1 MRNHSKP
8 CKNAFCVCRPCFQS
22 RLRLLLSG
30 ASETACVYYFPVL
43 QKLLTS
49 TAFQCFKNCLRLLLS
64 GASKATAIRTA

>member
-8 CKNAFCVCRPCFQS
+8 YKIAFCECRPCFQS

-30 ASETACVYYFPVL
+30 ASETACAYCFPVL
-43 QKLLTS
+43 PKLLTS
-49 TAFQCFKNCLRLLLS
+49 TAFRCFQSGLRLLLS

>member
-1 MRNHSKP
+1 MRNHSKLY
-8 CKNAFCVCRPCFQS
+8 KIASCVCRPCFQS

-43 QKLLTS
+43 QKLL
-49 TAFQCFKNCLRLLLS
+49 AFTTFRCFKNCLRLLLS